1 MDKTRRKTLR
11 GIIGELQAV
20 ADKLEDIRAAEAT
33 AQANIPAS
41 LRSKRND
48 DVPDAAAL
56 LEGATHD
63 LDELIHLLE
72 CCASEEIT

>member
-1 MDKTRRKTLR
+1 MNKQRRIELTA
-11 GIIGELQAV
+11 IIHDLQSTSE
-20 ADKLEDIRAAEAT
+20 KLETIYAAERNAK
-33 AQANIPAS
+33 AGIPAS
-41 LRSKRND
+41 LRSKRSD